1 MDVAGNKL
9 EAPFN
14 SIRQQVVL
22 DIIKPT
28 FAYNDDTIKPNHNSF
43 INDVALD
50 SFQWNLSEKLTSGL
64 VEFDNLG
71 DDFIANVAIPL
82 DSAEINTLG
91 LTGYDSLNNWK
102 SNPLISN
109 SPTQLIDQALYNIIF
124 TDEHRK
130 GLVNVKYDVTKP
142 TAIITYTIMVNQ
154 GHCLQW

>member
-1 MDVAGNKL
+1 M
-9 EAPFN
+9 
-14 SIRQQVVL
+14 L

-28 FAYNDDTIKPNHNSF
+28 FAYNDDVIKPNHNSF

-71 DDFIANVAIPL
+71 DDFIENVAIPL

-91 LTGYDSLNNWK
+91 LTGYDSLNNWN
-102 SNPLISN
+102 SNPLINN

-124 TDEHRK
+124 T
-130 GLVNVKYDVTKP
+130 GIDVAGNTGRTQLK
-142 TAIITYTIMVNQ
+142 M
-154 GHCLQW
+154 